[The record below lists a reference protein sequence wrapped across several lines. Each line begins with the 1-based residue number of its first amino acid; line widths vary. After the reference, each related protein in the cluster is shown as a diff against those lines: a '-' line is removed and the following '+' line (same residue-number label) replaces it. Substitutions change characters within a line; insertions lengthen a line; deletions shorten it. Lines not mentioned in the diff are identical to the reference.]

1 MKKFQLTYGY
11 DDVTLVPNYS
21 NLKSRS
27 EASPRIHNYKIP
39 IIGSCMDSF
48 GRDMMISLITHD
60 IPFIVHRSF
69 KSPDEQFNHFFKNT
83 DFAGHAEFDSELNLY
98 YSFKNIWFA
107 VGSLQKYKDWIDKLY
122 FYYGVRQ
129 FCVDMAHGDSECC
142 IETVKYLRKLLDT
155 NNGAP
160 ESFLHYVIP
169 TCTQKPHIIAGNV
182 ATAEG
187 FKRLQNAG
195 ANGIRIGIAS
205 GQCCSTAL
213 QTGFGVPILTNII
226 ECNKVRKKGVWIIA
240 DGGVRTSGDVAK
252 AVYFGADF
260 CMIGKLLAATDKA
273 CGKCYNINKNEIILN
288 SNIDNNS
295 ELGQFNKVIYPD
307 EFQEL
312 YENAIK
318 LDKEHHD
325 NSKTR
330 ENMVKNNSIVYKG
343 YHGMAS
349 REARKGILSYAS
361 PEGAQGMIKYTRRTK
376 DFINDMELNLQ
387 ASLSY
392 AGARNWTEFRKN
404 TYPVMRSNAGIIAAD
419 THLDITLDR

>member
-27 EASPRIHNYKIP
+27 EANPHIHNFHLP

-48 GRDMMISLITHD
+48 GRDMMLTLIKTD
-60 IPFIVHRSF
+60 IPFIIHRSF
-69 KSPDEQFNHFFKNT
+69 KSADEQFNHFFREE
-83 DFAGHAEFDSELNLY
+83 DFNGKDPAFIKLY
-98 YSFKNIWFA
+98 YSFRNLWFA
-107 VGSLQKYKDWIDKLY
+107 VGSLHKYKDWIDRLFY
-122 FYYGVRQ
+122 YYGVRQ

-142 IETVKYLRKLLDT
+142 IETVKYLRKLLDGEI
-155 NNGAP
+155 NVP
-160 ESFLHYVIP
+160 ESLLHYVIP
-169 TCTQKPHIIAGNV
+169 PHSQNPHIIAGNI
-182 ATAEG
+182 ATGEG
-187 FKRLQNAG
+187 FKRLQTAG
-195 ANGIRIGIAS
+195 ADGIRIGIAS

-226 ECNKVRKKGVWIIA
+226 ECTMVRKKGIWIIA

-273 CGKCYNINKNEIILN
+273 CSKCYNVNKKEIILDEKLN
-288 SNIDNNS
+288 SNP
-295 ELGQFNKVIYPD
+295 ELSQFNKVIYPE
-307 EFQEL
+307 EFEEL
-312 YENAIK
+312 YELAVK
-318 LDKEHHD
+318 LDNERHD
-325 NSKTR
+325 PSKTR

-349 REARKGILSYAS
+349 REARKGILNYAS
-361 PEGAQGMIKYTRRTK
+361 PEGAQGMIKYTRRTEE
-376 DFINDMELNLQ
+376 FIHDMELNLQ

-392 AGARNWTEFRKN
+392 AGAKNWEQFRKN

>member
-27 EASPRIHNYKIP
+27 EASPKIHEYQLP

-48 GRDMMISLITHD
+48 GRDMMIALITKN
-60 IPFIVHRSF
+60 IPFIIHRSF
-69 KSPDEQFNHFFKNT
+69 KSADEQFNHFFKEDDVN
-83 DFAGHAEFDSELNLY
+83 GIKEGINLFN
-98 YSFKNIWFA
+98 SFKNVWFA
-107 VGSLQKYKDWIDKLY
+107 VGSLQKYKDWIDRLF

-160 ESFLHYVIP
+160 ESLMHFVIP
-169 TCTQKPHIIAGNV
+169 PSTQKLHIIAGNV

-187 FKRLQNAG
+187 FKRIQNAG

-226 ECNKVRKKGVWIIA
+226 ECNKVRKNGVWIIA

-273 CGKCYNINKNEIILN
+273 CGKCYNGNKEEIIINETQILPQDL
-288 SNIDNNS
+288 I
-295 ELGQFNKVIYPD
+295 QFNKVIYPN
-307 EFQEL
+307 EFNAL
-312 YENAIK
+312 YEAAVK
-318 LDKEHHD
+318 LDNEKHD
-325 NSKTR
+325 NAKSR
-330 ENMVKNNSIVYKG
+330 ENMVIKNSIVYKG

-349 REARKGILSYAS
+349 REARKGILHYAS
-361 PEGAQGMIKYTRRTK
+361 PEGAQGMIKYSRTT
-376 DFINDMELNLQ
+376 DEFINDMKLNLQ

-392 AGARNWTEFRKN
+392 AGARNWNEFRKN
-404 TYPVMRSNAGIIAAD
+404 TYAVMRSNAGIIAAD